1 LVDVVPSVDA
11 VGQMARKHF
20 TRLSSGLAT
29 WSRRLDLQPHRLRVL
44 GTAGSGKTQLAL
56 QELRD
61 AHARGR
67 RAMYVCF
74 NRPLADAMRAIAPVP
89 ESCTTFHELGA
100 RIARQ
105 RGAEIDYT
113 TPGIFERIEQS
124 FIEATGPTVDPVD
137 LLVVDE
143 GQDFEPEWATALL
156 RLLKTDGRAFWLEDP
171 SQSLYRRRPV
181 ELPRWAV

>member
-1 LVDVVPSVDA
+1 FAKQFPGNLHLDHLLHLPDARLAGPIPLTIDPDRIVDARYKHCLADRIVGILEAHVVSSLPELTADPCDIHQFFADLVDVVPSVDA

-67 RAMYVCF
+67 RAMYVC
-74 NRPLADAMRAIAPVP
+74 
-89 ESCTTFHELGA
+89 
-100 RIARQ
+100 
-105 RGAEIDYT
+105 
-113 TPGIFERIEQS
+113 
-124 FIEATGPTVDPVD
+124 
-137 LLVVDE
+137 
-143 GQDFEPEWATALL
+143 
-156 RLLKTDGRAFWLEDP
+156 
-171 SQSLYRRRPV
+171 
-181 ELPRWAV
+181 